1 MSIICTT
8 TKNIINNNN
17 MKNTIK
23 QILFVLA
30 NIVPNDKLLHF
41 FYGSIIATPLVIW
54 GTTMEAIGFMVFV
67 SILKEIVDAKMRF
80 SKPNAMDV
88 VFTFLPTL
96 LLLAAKLL

>member
-1 MSIICTT
+1 MI
-8 TKNIINNNN
+8 
-17 MKNTIK
+17 
-23 QILFVLA
+23 QQ
-30 NIVPNDKLLHF
+30 DKLLHF

-80 SKPNAMDV
+80 STPNAMDV